1 MDTKAKAL
9 RLQELHQAPAIL
21 RMVNVWDA
29 ITTKVI
35 SDLPDTKA
43 IATAGHS
50 IAASHGHKDGA
61 IPLEEALAALERITA
76 ATDLPVTAD
85 LDDGFAD
92 PGETVRRAIGIGV
105 VGANIEDRLKPLAES
120 VKVMEAAVKAGEAE
134 GVAFQLNART
144 DAVVRGGDKPMQDK
158 LADAI
163 ERGRAYLDAGAAL
176 VFVPGVLDREAT
188 RTLVEGLGRG
198 KLSVIGLP
206 GALKAAEYEEL
217 GVARI
222 TYGPTTPRH
231 ALTALKRLA
240 GSLYNDG
247 VVPLDDEPMNNW

>member
-1 MDTKAKAL
+1 MDTKEKAR
-9 RLQELHQAPAIL
+9 RLQELHQAEAIL

-29 ITTKVI
+29 ISTKVI

-50 IAASHGHKDGA
+50 IAASHGYKDGT
-61 IPLEEALAALERITA
+61 IPLEEALAAVKKVVA
-76 ATDLPVTAD
+76 ATNLPVTAD
-85 LDDGFAD
+85 LDDGFD
-92 PGETVRRAIGIGV
+92 DSGETVRQAIGIGV
-105 VGANIEDRLKPLAES
+105 VGANIEDRLKPLDES
-120 VKVMEAAVKAGEAE
+120 VKVMQRAVKAGEAE

-144 DAVVRGGDKPMQDK
+144 DAIVRGGDKPMQEK

-163 ERGRAYLDAGAAL
+163 ERGRAYLDVGAAL

-206 GALKAAEYEEL
+206 KALKAAEYEEL

-222 TYGPTTPRH
+222 TYGPTTQRH

-240 GSLYNDG
+240 GSLYADG
-247 VVPLDDEPMNNW
+247 AIPLDDEALN

>member
-1 MDTKAKAL
+1 MDTNQKAT
-9 RLQELHQAPAIL
+9 RLQELHQAPEIL

-29 ITTKVI
+29 ISTKVI
-35 SDLPDTKA
+35 SDLPETRA

-50 IAASHGHKDGA
+50 IAASHGFKDGT
-61 IPLEEALAALERITA
+61 IPLDEALAALRKIVA
-76 ATDLPVTAD
+76 ATDHPVTAD
-85 LDDGFAD
+85 LDDGFSD
-92 PGETVRRAIGIGV
+92 SGETVRQVIGIGI

-144 DAVVRGGDKPMQDK
+144 DAIVRGGDKPMQDK
-158 LADAI
+158 LADAV
-163 ERGRAYLDAGAAL
+163 ERGRAYLEAGAAL

-188 RTLVEGLGRG
+188 RTLVDGLGRG

-222 TYGPTTPRH
+222 TYGPTTQRH

-240 GSLYNDG
+240 GSLYADG
-247 VVPLDDEPMNNW
+247 VIPLDDEALN